1 MTVEELLKLN
11 LVKPSELCR
20 LGGKVTIFTSE
31 KADDEYHW
39 KRYHGKAEIVSVPA
53 IEGEDWHA
61 HKQRIIAAA
70 EAALHVNPEKNIL
83 FTGLH
88 RESDWSKT
96 AWWDKGWHIVNTTG
110 DYAVISFPVIISAP
124 QCGVDCHC

>member
-70 EAALHVNPEKNIL
+70 EAALRPHGGTRAGTSSIL
-83 FTGLH
+83 
-88 RESDWSKT
+88 
-96 AWWDKGWHIVNTTG
+96 
-110 DYAVISFPVIISAP
+110 PVIMPSSAFRLSSDGDLRAAIKRQKDGTSMKDTP
-124 QCGVDCHC
+124 